1 MDPSVLS
8 SHELTT
14 FHSPPNED
22 QATIS
27 SRAKNI
33 APTDNDDKNDT
44 RSDVAFQSPA
54 SKDREKNLAQIDGG
68 FFAWRYIFLS
78 FLVEGYVWGEE
89 IDHLGIMI
97 LSIPLSFGVFL
108 DYPPYSE
115 MTSTMAA
122 IIGTLCTGILYCVGS
137 FVLSL
142 MENFPKSALY
152 LPTIGTLVCSASF
165 LAASY
170 STNVSP
176 LRTEKRDVLFPDLL
190 LPVHLQAWHLLLCQ
204 GIMYGIGG
212 ALFFLSEWWVVRR
225 GLAGSIMF
233 AGEHVLEYFIFVG
246 YRRRRNLGVNLDRSL
261 QGTSVFGLILPPV
274 LDWSLKKYG
283 TPMTLRGLGAA
294 FFIGMAP
301 ILPFF
306 RGRLP
311 VSVRRRAPP
320 APTRKYLKRPIF
332 WAFNCLNL
340 LQSLYVFHCQCDDK
354 QKSEF
359 YLELSMT
366 IFIDLNY
373 RSFFVPTLY
382 MPTYATSIGSPG
394 GIVLGLFAGSSIIG
408 QIVTGGLSDHY
419 DLSWIIG
426 VTSVASSVSIFVLWG
441 HSEGFAMLAAF
452 AIVYGISAGGF
463 SCLWQRFAMIIAPSE
478 ANSGSLVVY
487 FATSRGIAN
496 VLTGPIAGALLQNSP
511 STKAGYKSLV
521 YYSGSLMILCTLGV
535 SMKGL
540 YRIIRN

>member
-1 MDPSVLS
+1 
-8 SHELTT
+8 
-14 FHSPPNED
+14 
-22 QATIS
+22 
-27 SRAKNI
+27 
-33 APTDNDDKNDT
+33 
-44 RSDVAFQSPA
+44 
-54 SKDREKNLAQIDGG
+54 
-68 FFAWRYIFLS
+68 
-78 FLVEGYVWGEE
+78 
-89 IDHLGIMI
+89 
-97 LSIPLSFGVFL
+97 
-108 DYPPYSE
+108 
-115 MTSTMAA
+115 
-122 IIGTLCTGILYCVGS
+122 
-137 FVLSL
+137 
-142 MENFPKSALY
+142 
-152 LPTIGTLVCSASF
+152 
-165 LAASY
+165 
-170 STNVSP
+170 
-176 LRTEKRDVLFPDLL
+176 
-190 LPVHLQAWHLLLCQ
+190 
-204 GIMYGIGG
+204 
-212 ALFFLSEWWVVRR
+212 
-225 GLAGSIMF
+225 
-233 AGEHVLEYFIFVG
+233 
-246 YRRRRNLGVNLDRSL
+246 
-261 QGTSVFGLILPPV
+261 
-274 LDWSLKKYG
+274 
-283 TPMTLRGLGAA
+283 MTLRGLGAA

-311 VSVRRRAPP
+311 VS
-320 APTRKYLKRPIF
+320 
-332 WAFNCLNL
+332 L
-340 LQSLYVFHCQCDDK
+340 LQSL
-354 QKSEF
+354 
-359 YLELSMT
+359 
-366 IFIDLNY
+366 
-373 RSFFVPTLY
+373 SFFVPTLY

>member
-78 FLVEGYVWGEE
+78 FLVEGYVWG
-89 IDHLGIMI
+89 
-97 LSIPLSFGVFL
+97 IPLSFGVFL

-170 STNVSP
+170 STN
-176 LRTEKRDVLFPDLL
+176 
-190 LPVHLQAWHLLLCQ
+190 AWHLLLCQ

-212 ALFFLSEWWVVRR
+212 ALLYYPALFFLSEWWVVRR

-233 AGEHVLEYFIFVG
+233 A
-246 YRRRRNLGVNLDRSL
+246 
-261 QGTSVFGLILPPV
+261 GTSVFGLILPPV

-340 LQSLYVFHCQCDDK
+340 LQSL
-354 QKSEF
+354 
-359 YLELSMT
+359 
-366 IFIDLNY
+366 
-373 RSFFVPTLY
+373 SFFVPTLY

>member
-78 FLVEGYVWGEE
+78 FLVEGYVWG
-89 IDHLGIMI
+89 
-97 LSIPLSFGVFL
+97 IPLSFGVFL

-170 STNVSP
+170 STN
-176 LRTEKRDVLFPDLL
+176 
-190 LPVHLQAWHLLLCQ
+190 AWHLLLCQ

-233 AGEHVLEYFIFVG
+233 AG
-246 YRRRRNLGVNLDRSL
+246 
-261 QGTSVFGLILPPV
+261 TSV
-274 LDWSLKKYG
+274 
-283 TPMTLRGLGAA
+283 LG
-294 FFIGMAP
+294 
-301 ILPFF
+301 
-306 RGRLP
+306 
-311 VSVRRRAPP
+311 
-320 APTRKYLKRPIF
+320 
-332 WAFNCLNL
+332 
-340 LQSLYVFHCQCDDK
+340 
-354 QKSEF
+354 
-359 YLELSMT
+359 
-366 IFIDLNY
+366 
-373 RSFFVPTLY
+373 
-382 MPTYATSIGSPG
+382 
-394 GIVLGLFAGSSIIG
+394 
-408 QIVTGGLSDHY
+408 
-419 DLSWIIG
+419 
-426 VTSVASSVSIFVLWG
+426 
-441 HSEGFAMLAAF
+441 
-452 AIVYGISAGGF
+452 
-463 SCLWQRFAMIIAPSE
+463 
-478 ANSGSLVVY
+478 
-487 FATSRGIAN
+487 
-496 VLTGPIAGALLQNSP
+496 
-511 STKAGYKSLV
+511 
-521 YYSGSLMILCTLGV
+521 
-535 SMKGL
+535 
-540 YRIIRN
+540 